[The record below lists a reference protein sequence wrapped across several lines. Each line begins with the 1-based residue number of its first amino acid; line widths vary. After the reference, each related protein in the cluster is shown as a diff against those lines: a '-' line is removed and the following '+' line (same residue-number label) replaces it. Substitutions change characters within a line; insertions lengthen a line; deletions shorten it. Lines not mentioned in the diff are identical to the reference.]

1 MLFKNQEAGPPGQCS
16 VLLCCFEQFYSL
28 PNLHTSLNQAKTL
41 EQTASIQPRRSLSG
55 PFQVRQEEVTRI
67 PPSATY
73 LPPPQTESHL
83 LIVYVTVN

>member
-1 MLFKNQEAGPPGQCS
+1 MFFKNQEAGPLGQLS
-16 VLLCCFEQFYSL
+16 VLLCCFEQFCSL

-41 EQTASIQPRRSLSG
+41 EQTSSIQPRRSLSG
-55 PFQVRQEEVTRI
+55 PFQVRQEEVNRI
-67 PPSATY
+67 PPHTTS

>member
-1 MLFKNQEAGPPGQCS
+1 MYFKNQEAGPLGQLS
-16 VLLCCFEQFYSL
+16 ALLCCFEQFCSL

-41 EQTASIQPRRSLSG
+41 EQTASIQPRSLSG
-55 PFQVRQEEVTRI
+55 PFQLRQEEVNRI
-67 PPSATY
+67 PPHTTS